1 MAAISVSVD
10 NTSKPVNISS
20 VLPVRGY
27 DSTLLEAV
35 SLEALAANLTVIKNN
50 EDSASNMVITL
61 LSNGLLPSITYSKTD
76 GIPIGSG
83 SGGGTYWV
91 TG

>member
-1 MAAISVSVD
+1 MAAISVSAD
-10 NTSKPVNISS
+10 NTTRPVSITS

-35 SLEALAANLTVIKNN
+35 TIEALAANLTVIKNK
-50 EDSASNMVITL
+50 EDSASNMIQAT
-61 LSNGLLPSITYSKTD
+61 LSNGLLPTITYSKTD
-76 GIPIGSG
+76 GVSITSG
-83 SGGGTYWV
+83 AGGGTYWI